1 LNSYRYH
8 IQDILPR
15 PFSPE
20 NGGRNSRPSFA
31 EFLNI
36 NKIKGEYKFTLTVA
50 DEFTVSALS
59 MFMNVVFSMSGHSC
73 KNIHIKTTQHYDES
87 AL

>member
-1 LNSYRYH
+1 LNSYH

-15 PFSPE
+15 QLSPE
-20 NGGRNSRPSFA
+20 YGGRNSRPSFA

-50 DEFTVSALS
+50 DEFTVSASS
-59 MFMNVVFSMSGHSC
+59 MVMNVVFSMTGYSQQKHP
-73 KNIHIKTTQHYDES
+73 H
-87 AL
+87 